1 MDSLCKTRSL
11 VYVIKVPEA
20 RKALIKDIGLVNSG
34 RWTRQDTS
42 QPSRGQLITNC
53 YLKPY
58 FLHHIYVIILAEAY
72 EKYGSDNI
80 KIYKSVY
87 TPMYFSVT
95 QRKVKALAKLITLL
109 PDEKVNYTTLPD
121 TPIT

>member
-1 MDSLCKTRSL
+1 M
-11 VYVIKVPEA
+11 
-20 RKALIKDIGLVNSG
+20 
-34 RWTRQDTS
+34 
-42 QPSRGQLITNC
+42 
-53 YLKPY
+53 
-58 FLHHIYVIILAEAY
+58 IILAEAY